1 MTKSTESR
9 LVWAY
14 EVDYRTATIIGA
26 ASTSYWFGKY
36 DDSIKK
42 WNAPQLVNLI
52 EPFWTYNSRTPT
64 AVDKKRAFPL
74 FTHAWLP
81 TTAQH
86 AVWILGKCTTTG
98 DPETFEPYVVGN
110 EKRSLT
116 IRFEEDGGTTP
127 RLTQGVGAYLVELY
141 CRARIGAPYMVEGTF
156 AISDIE
162 DTGDGANAILTT
174 APTICGGADVS
185 QTYDGNPTVVYDYL
199 GGGSATLT
207 DIIMAE
213 WRLKQNY
220 KTVMDSDDLGQAVYL
235 YEFEDVELILTG
247 LMETGTKWDNFI
259 DRTPKDYSVK
269 VQKPDADD
277 YITWIFDNVRILQTI
292 EESEVYK
299 GLITSKLICKAEKA
313 TGIFTFDGSEA
324 RATHFK
330 TAA

>member
-14 EVDYRTATIIGA
+14 ETDYRTATIIGA
-26 ASTSYWFGKY
+26 ASTSYQFGKY

-42 WNAPQLVNLI
+42 WSAPQLVNLI

-74 FTHAWLP
+74 FTHPWLP

-86 AVWILGKCTTTG
+86 AVWILGKATDG
-98 DPETFEPYVVGN
+98 APDSFEPYAVGT
-110 EKRSLT
+110 EKISMT
-116 IRFEEDGGTTP
+116 IRYEEDGGTTP
-127 RLTQGVGAYLVELY
+127 RLTQAVGAYLVELY
-141 CRARIGAPYMVEGTF
+141 CRARIGAPYLVEGTF
-156 AISDIE
+156 AYSDIE
-162 DTGDGANAILTT
+162 DTGDGSNAILTT
-174 APTICGGADVS
+174 TPTQCGGATVS
-185 QTYDGNPTVVYDYL
+185 QTYDGNPIVVYDY
-199 GGGSATLT
+199 GGGGAATLT
-207 DIIMAE
+207 DIVMAE
-213 WRLKQNY
+213 WRIKQNY

-247 LMETGTKWDNFI
+247 LFETGTKWDSFI

-299 GLITSKLICKAEKA
+299 GLVTSKLVCKAEKA
-313 TGIFTFDGSEA
+313 TGLFTFDGSEA
-324 RATHFK
+324 WATHFK